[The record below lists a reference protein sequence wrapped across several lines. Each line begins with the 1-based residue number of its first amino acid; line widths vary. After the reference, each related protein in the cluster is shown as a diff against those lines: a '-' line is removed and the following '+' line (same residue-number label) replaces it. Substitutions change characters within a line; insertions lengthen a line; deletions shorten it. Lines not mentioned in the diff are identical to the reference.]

1 MFNSA
6 QDCQINSDILNEI
19 FSKITMTWM
28 LFSYEKFKSAI
39 DECNNSST
47 SELDYISWKHLKA
60 VLKNE
65 KCLNNFVKIANICIM
80 LSY

>member
-47 SELDYISWKHLKA
+47 SELDYIS
-60 VLKNE
+60 
-65 KCLNNFVKIANICIM
+65 
-80 LSY
+80 